1 MRNLLRLNSN
11 QREYAA
17 AGPSATYS
25 LTSPPLPLPLALMF
39 CSSRT
44 VNKNRLHVKL
54 CLASVK
60 RSSTIDSN
68 SPEHDVA
75 SVPPA
80 TTSLLPLPHPRSLY
94 PAGAAILHAL
104 WLHLLAGFVCA
115 SVFFLFG
122 LLSFYFL
129 ALLLLFFYFLH
140 IFLAFMFFGRCC
152 LVVRPALN
160 K

>member
-17 AGPSATYS
+17 PT
-25 LTSPPLPLPLALMF
+25 LPPLPPPLALPLLL

-68 SPEHDVA
+68 RPEHDVA

-80 TTSLLPLPHPRSLY
+80 TTSLLPLHPRSLY
-94 PAGAAILHAL
+94 PTGAAILHAL

-115 SVFFLFG
+115 SAFFPFG
-122 LLSFYFL
+122 LLSLFIFWHFYYYFFIFCTFFSLLCFL
-129 ALLLLFFYFLH
+129 DVVVSSC
-140 IFLAFMFFGRCC
+140 GRH
-152 LVVRPALN
+152 
-160 K
+160 

>member
-17 AGPSATYS
+17 PS
-25 LTSPPLPLPLALMF
+25 LPPLPPPLALPLLL

-68 SPEHDVA
+68 RPEHDVA

-80 TTSLLPLPHPRSLY
+80 TTSLLPLPHRSLY

-115 SVFFLFG
+115 SAFFLSG
-122 LLSFYFL
+122 LLSLFIFWHFYYYFFIFCTFFSLLCFL
-129 ALLLLFFYFLH
+129 DVVVSSC
-140 IFLAFMFFGRCC
+140 GRH
-152 LVVRPALN
+152 
-160 K
+160 

>member
-17 AGPSATYS
+17 APYSPS
-25 LTSPPLPLPLALMF
+25 PFPLLL

-68 SPEHDVA
+68 RPEHDVA

-80 TTSLLPLPHPRSLY
+80 STSPPSPHSAQLVLQFCMPFGYTFWLALFAPPLSFWPSP
-94 PAGAAILHAL
+94 
-104 WLHLLAGFVCA
+104 
-115 SVFFLFG
+115 FLFC
-122 LLSFYFL
+122 FL

>member
-1 MRNLLRLNSN
+1 MCNCAKFIAIEQQSEGICCCSSPL
-11 QREYAA
+11 
-17 AGPSATYS
+17 
-25 LTSPPLPLPLALMF
+25 PPLPLLPLLL

-68 SPEHDVA
+68 RPEHDVA

-80 TTSLLPLPHPRSLY
+80 STSLPWNHTLPHSAQLVLQFCMPFGYTFWL
-94 PAGAAILHAL
+94 AL
-104 WLHLLAGFVCA
+104 FAPPLSFWPSPF
-115 SVFFLFG
+115 
-122 LLSFYFL
+122 SFYFL

>member
-1 MRNLLRLNSN
+1 MRNLLRLKSN

-17 AGPSATYS
+17 PS
-25 LTSPPLPLPLALMF
+25 LPPLPPPLALPLLL

-68 SPEHDVA
+68 RPEHDVA

-80 TTSLLPLPHPRSLY
+80 TTSLLPLHPRSLY

-115 SVFFLFG
+115 SAFFLFG
-122 LLSFYFL
+122 LLPFYFL
-129 ALLLLFFYFLH
+129 ALLLLFFYFRH

>member
-11 QREYAA
+11 QREYAPA
-17 AGPSATYS
+17 
-25 LTSPPLPLPLALMF
+25 PPLSLPLPLLL

-68 SPEHDVA
+68 RPEHDVA

-80 TTSLLPLPHPRSLY
+80 STSLPWNHPPPQSAQLVLQFCMPFGYTFWLALFAPPLSFWPSP
-94 PAGAAILHAL
+94 
-104 WLHLLAGFVCA
+104 
-115 SVFFLFG
+115 FLFC
-122 LLSFYFL
+122 FL

>member
-17 AGPSATYS
+17 A
-25 LTSPPLPLPLALMF
+25 PPLPHSPSPLPLLL

-68 SPEHDVA
+68 RPEHDVA

-80 TTSLLPLPHPRSLY
+80 TTSPPSPHSAQLVLQFRMPFGYTFWLALFAPPLSFWPSP
-94 PAGAAILHAL
+94 
-104 WLHLLAGFVCA
+104 
-115 SVFFLFG
+115 FLFIFWHFYYYFFTFCTFFS
-122 LLSFYFL
+122 LLCFL
-129 ALLLLFFYFLH
+129 DVVVSSC
-140 IFLAFMFFGRCC
+140 GRH
-152 LVVRPALN
+152 
-160 K
+160 

>member
-1 MRNLLRLNSN
+1 MCNCAKFIAIEQQSEGICCCRPLFPHS
-11 QREYAA
+11 
-17 AGPSATYS
+17 
-25 LTSPPLPLPLALMF
+25 LPLFPLLLS
-39 CSSRT
+39 SSRT

-68 SPEHDVA
+68 RPEHDVA
-75 SVPPA
+75 SVPPPA
-80 TTSLLPLPHPRSLY
+80 PTTSLPSPHSTQLVLQFCMPFGYTFWL
-94 PAGAAILHAL
+94 AL
-104 WLHLLAGFVCA
+104 FAPP
-115 SVFFLFG
+115 
-122 LLSFYFL
+122 LSFWPSPFYLFL

>member
-1 MRNLLRLNSN
+1 MLLLPHS
-11 QREYAA
+11 
-17 AGPSATYS
+17 PS
-25 LTSPPLPLPLALMF
+25 PLPPWL

-68 SPEHDVA
+68 RPEHDVA

-80 TTSLLPLPHPRSLY
+80 PSSPPSHHSAQLVLQFCMPFGYTFWLALFAPPLSFWPSP
-94 PAGAAILHAL
+94 
-104 WLHLLAGFVCA
+104 
-115 SVFFLFG
+115 FL
-122 LLSFYFL
+122 FYFL

>member
-1 MRNLLRLNSN
+1 MLLLPHS
-11 QREYAA
+11 
-17 AGPSATYS
+17 PS
-25 LTSPPLPLPLALMF
+25 PLPLLP

-68 SPEHDVA
+68 RPEHDVA
-75 SVPPA
+75 SVPPPA
-80 TTSLLPLPHPRSLY
+80 STSLPCNLPPSPVC

-115 SVFFLFG
+115 SAF
-122 LLSFYFL
+122 
-129 ALLLLFFYFLH
+129 
-140 IFLAFMFFGRCC
+140 FLAFPLFILFFGTFIIIFLLFAHFSRFYVFWT
-152 LVVRPALN
+152 LLSRRAAGI